1 MVTKIVHVEEY
12 LVENGKSMQTRNEDI
27 QVELNEVEIKEL
39 NQQILENYELI
50 KNTTN

>member
-1 MVTKIVHVEEY
+1 MVTKTVHVEEY

-27 QVELNEVEIKEL
+27 QVELDEVEIKEL